1 MSGQKKWR
9 VGYRQ
14 LAEKP
19 FLNVVEGRK
28 EGENDNPSLALFV
41 RNTICLSTQHD
52 FLFIAQKFSFAPCP
66 FLFSGPI
73 SASF

>member
-1 MSGQKKWR
+1 MDKKIWR

-14 LAEKP
+14 EMLAEKP
-19 FLNVVEGRK
+19 FLNVEGRK
-28 EGENDNPSLALFV
+28 EGENDNPRFAPFV
-41 RNTICLSTQHD
+41 RNTICLSTQHN